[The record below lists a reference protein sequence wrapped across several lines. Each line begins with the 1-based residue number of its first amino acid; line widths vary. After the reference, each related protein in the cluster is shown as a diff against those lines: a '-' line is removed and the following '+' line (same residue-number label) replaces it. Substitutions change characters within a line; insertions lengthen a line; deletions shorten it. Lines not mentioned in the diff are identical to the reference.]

1 MILVHLLLTLNSSLL
16 LLDIFCAACCWT
28 LIYFIS
34 AAHNHWC
41 YLVWIIP
48 MNWLLT
54 LKRLLF
60 QILCKRVCLF
70 IRLPLWKDVTQILR
84 RISNTLPTVYYLT
97 LLYVVPSRF
106 FPFHLCYL
114 YFFRQYKHFH
124 VYFIKSGSQFISALL
139 VKGIVFCCCSCYCY
153 CILLFCLFYSFV
165 PIQLRESA
173 TLFHPRIK
181 EI

>member
-1 MILVHLLLTLNSSLL
+1 MSAAYKPLVLSRLHGFGAFALDCEQFIAFASHFLHCL
-16 LLDIFCAACCWT
+16 LLDM
-28 LIYFIS
+28 IYFIS

-70 IRLPLWKDVTQILR
+70 IRLSLWKNVTQILR
-84 RISNTLPTVYYLT
+84 RISNALPTVYYLT
-97 LLYVVPSRF
+97 LLYIVPFRF
-106 FPFHLCYL
+106 FPFPT
-114 YFFRQYKHFH
+114 
-124 VYFIKSGSQFISALL
+124 VYTFSCLSALL
-139 VKGIVFCCCSCYCY
+139 VKGIAFCCYSCYCSY
-153 CILLFCLFYSFV
+153 ILLFCLFYSFV
-165 PIQLRESA
+165 PIQLREKAS
-173 TLFHPRIK
+173 LFHPRIK